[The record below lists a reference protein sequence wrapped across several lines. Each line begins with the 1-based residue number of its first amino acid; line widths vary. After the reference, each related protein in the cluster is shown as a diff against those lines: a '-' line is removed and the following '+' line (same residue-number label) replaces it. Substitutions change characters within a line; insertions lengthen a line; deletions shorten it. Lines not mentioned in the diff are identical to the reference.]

1 MNKDKIERFD
11 TAYFNKLS
19 KEDKEE
25 YFLQYIRKT
34 LGIMERGGNRNGN

>member
-11 TAYFNKLS
+11 TEYFKKLNKKN
-19 KEDKEE
+19 KEQ

-34 LGIMERGGNRNGN
+34 LGIMERGGNRNGS

>member
-11 TAYFNKLS
+11 TEYFKKLNK
-19 KEDKEE
+19 KDKEQ

-34 LGIMERGGNRNGN
+34 LGIMERGGDRNVN